1 MTAEQNIIACAVQLA
16 RDNMSYMSCL
26 AEFDD
31 DESACGEWNDA
42 RETAIEQLMT
52 ALVTAGIDVRD
63 GAVWDRW
70 RTGQGF
76 DGR

>member
-31 DESACGEWNDA
+31 EAACGEWADA
-42 RETAIEQLMT
+42 RETAIEQLVT
-52 ALVTAGIDVRD
+52 ALRTAGIDVRD
-63 GAVWDRW
+63 PAVWDRW
-70 RTGQGF
+70 RKGQGF
-76 DGR
+76 SG